1 MPPAACGYMRVL
13 REGTGTVSY
22 IAEQPGSECFRLRL
36 SPSQRVTMSSV
47 LLLLGL
53 LACSGGGEEQPATPA
68 APDTSQQIAQAKA
81 ALIDADL
88 DAAAASFEA
97 ALRADPTNTEAAVGR
112 AYVAAMAGDIDGAD
126 KLLAAVQATAGAE
139 APGVQLRRAMLA
151 ASRGDTE
158 TVVAQG
164 KGSGTPAGKLLAA
177 EALLTDL
184 EHDAALELLR
194 EVVADDSS
202 IGEAASRY
210 LEFLED
216 EDPTVAAMAEN
227 YALWSMGQRSVAV
240 TSVAPLIQAIS
251 ESDWK
256 GQELL
261 VWAGRAAAV
270 GEPQAAS
277 DLLESI
283 AFAPKGQSWRVR
295 ATRAMIRCAEQDA
308 RACKDGF
315 AQLEGRAP
323 PLGLLHAKATAAM
336 VLNEEHRELALALL
350 DERVSDATARAAL
363 AAGDVELAERL
374 APSGLLSDYLSSR

>member
-1 MPPAACGYMRVL
+1 M

-22 IAEQPGSECFRLRL
+22 IADQPGSERVRLRL
-36 SPSQRVTMSSV
+36 SPSQRVTMPSV

-53 LACSGGGEEQPATPA
+53 LACSGGEAEQPASPA
-68 APDTSQQIAQAKA
+68 TPDTSQQIAQAKA

-88 DAAAASFEA
+88 DAAAASYEA
-97 ALRADPTNTEAAVGR
+97 ALRADPTNTEAGVGR
-112 AYVAAMAGDIDGAD
+112 AYVAAMSGDLDGAD
-126 KLLAAVQATAGAE
+126 KLLAAVQATAGAKTGE
-139 APGVQLRRAMLA
+139 VQLRRALLA
-151 ASRGDTE
+151 AQRGDAE
-158 TVVAQG
+158 AVIAQG
-164 KGSGTPAGKLLAA
+164 TASGTPAGKLMAA
-177 EALLTDL
+177 EALLTEL

-194 EVVADDSS
+194 EVVADDSAV
-202 IGEAASRY
+202 GEAASRY

-227 YALWSMGQRSVAV
+227 YALWSMGEHSVAV
-240 TSVAPLIQAIS
+240 SSVAPLIRAIS

-256 GQELL
+256 NQELL

-295 ATRAMIRCAEQDA
+295 ATRAMIRCAEQDV
-308 RACKDGF
+308 RACVDGF
-315 AQLEGRAP
+315 AQLEGAAP
-323 PLGLLHAKATAAM
+323 PVGLMHAKATAAM
-336 VLNEEHRELALALL
+336 VLDEEHREIALGLL

-363 AAGDVELAERL
+363 AVGDAELAQRL
-374 APSGLLSDYLSSR
+374 APSGLLADFLSSR